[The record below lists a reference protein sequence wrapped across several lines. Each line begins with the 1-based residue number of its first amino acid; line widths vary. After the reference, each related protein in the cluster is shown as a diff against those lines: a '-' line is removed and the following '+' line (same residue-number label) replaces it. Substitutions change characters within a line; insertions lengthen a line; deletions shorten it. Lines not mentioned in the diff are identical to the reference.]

1 MYKFPEGLFWLV
13 FDHVRYVI
21 VKLSIQHVKI
31 SPLQRFR
38 VHYLFK
44 IKNPLIRHST
54 WRRCKVIVRLNLNL
68 YFLITK
74 MRLNTETFQCS
85 VAFESHEWSHCLP
98 PPLQGIHWIKI
109 SSRGWGII
117 NGDRS
122 SWISQ
127 KGKYQIVLS
136 PIMFVTQQFK
146 ILLHRWQVNISTQV
160 KVMKPGQEC
169 HFNLSTC
176 ARFWNLDLYGSL
188 NLPPAKVKF

>member
-1 MYKFPEGLFWLV
+1 MKSLITKLNYKRSNTSKIFGWKKGLGVQKSFG
-13 FDHVRYVI
+13 
-21 VKLSIQHVKI
+21 K
-31 SPLQRFR
+31 RF
-38 VHYLFK
+38 K
-44 IKNPLIRHST
+44 K
-54 WRRCKVIVRLNLNL
+54 CKVKLNLNF

-98 PPLQGIHWIKI
+98 PPLQAIHWIKI
-109 SSRGWGII
+109 LSRGWGII

-136 PIMFVTQQFK
+136 HLTIYYSPVMFVTQQFK
-146 ILLHRWQVNISTQV
+146 ILLHRWQINISTQV
-160 KVMKPGQEC
+160 KVMKPGQEWI
-169 HFNLSTC
+169 FNLSTC
-176 ARFWNLDLYGSL
+176 ARFWNLDLYESL